1 MSSKGGPRNSEQKE
15 QILKIVQM
23 RLDGYTLQQIADEY
37 GITKQC
43 IQQKLSSITKNHT
56 IRKGVVRKID
66 EKIIYP
72 NLAKWIF
79 DNGYSV
85 SSFAKY
91 LGMSAPN
98 NLLIKLHGDRNIN
111 MTEIKRMLEFTGQTF
126 EYLFAEKESGSETKR

>member
-37 GITKQC
+37 GVTKQC

-56 IRKGVVRKID
+56 IRKGLVRKID

-85 SSFAKY
+85 SSFAWS
-91 LGMSAPN
+91 LGMSSPN
-98 NLLIKLHGDRNIN
+98 NLLIKLHGERSIN
-111 MTEIKRMLEFTGQTF
+111 MAEIRKILEFTGQAF
-126 EYLFAEKESGSETKR
+126 EYLFAEKGDGSEPK